1 MNVAELIRT
10 TTEPLNGA
18 TLREILQAQ
27 QQADAGRV
35 EIVKPLNLWKK

>member
-1 MNVAELIRT
+1 MNLRDLIKT

-27 QQADAGRV
+27 QAADAGRV
-35 EIVKPLNLWKK
+35 EIVKPLNLWK